1 MERKVKKNFILC
13 CLLVLAVNGFT
24 GDYQG
29 SGFII
34 VDSQTNIAYYSVG
47 RTTVNK
53 KSSLFN
59 NDDICNVQI
68 NDISKKINKYIFPD
82 NDTYKILLF
91 FFEEKIDRKDGKK
104 IFHSNNRYYG
114 ADSNPNW
121 VENNNNISSESV
133 SKNLLIKTK
142 NPSTKE
148 IQFWLCDKTGNNLKS
163 IYKYT
168 EKDFVRFYV
177 DAKFQKIIFIKSV
190 ENGNAVTEIDY

>member
-1 MERKVKKNFILC
+1 M
-13 CLLVLAVNGFT
+13 
-24 GDYQG
+24 
-29 SGFII
+29 
-34 VDSQTNIAYYSVG
+34 
-47 RTTVNK
+47 
-53 KSSLFN
+53 
-59 NDDICNVQI
+59 
-68 NDISKKINKYIFPD
+68 ISKLKNGWFMLQQGAK
-82 NDTYKILLF
+82 N
-91 FFEEKIDRKDGKK
+91 EKDLYSFRR
-104 IFHSNNRYYG
+104 SNNGCYG

-148 IQFWLCDKTGNNLKS
+148 IQFWLCDKIGNNLKS

>member
-1 MERKVKKNFILC
+1 MKKNFILC

-29 SGFII
+29 AEFII

-114 ADSNPNW
+114 ADSNSNW
-121 VENNNNISSESV
+121 VE
-133 SKNLLIKTK
+133 KLIKIWFLLTDPPRK
-142 NPSTKE
+142 VSL
-148 IQFWLCDKTGNNLKS
+148 ISIDHLKVS
-163 IYKYT
+163 IYK
-168 EKDFVRFYV
+168 
-177 DAKFQKIIFIKSV
+177 
-190 ENGNAVTEIDY
+190 

>member
-1 MERKVKKNFILC
+1 MKKNFILC

-29 SGFII
+29 AEFII

-53 KSSLFN
+53 K
-59 NDDICNVQI
+59 
-68 NDISKKINKYIFPD
+68 
-82 NDTYKILLF
+82 
-91 FFEEKIDRKDGKK
+91 

-114 ADSNPNW
+114 SDSNPNW
-121 VENNNNISSESV
+121 VENNNNISSENV